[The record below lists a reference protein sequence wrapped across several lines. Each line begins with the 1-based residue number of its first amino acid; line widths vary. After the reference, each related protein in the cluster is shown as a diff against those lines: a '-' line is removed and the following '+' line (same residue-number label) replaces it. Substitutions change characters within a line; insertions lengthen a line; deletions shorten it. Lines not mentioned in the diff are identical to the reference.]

1 MSDAEAVEEVAV
13 EDESVVVIDDDSGA
27 ATEAPSEQPVAAK
40 AEEPAAENE
49 QEDYSSRVK
58 KRISQEVAK
67 RHEAERRTA
76 AAEERLIKLQQAY
89 NAAQANA
96 LTSGESAIEAQKLTL
111 QRDYDDA
118 YNAGDTTKMFEVQ
131 DKLSRLNN
139 QSSDFE
145 RRRQEQERWESA
157 NQTQQQTQQQ
167 QFQQQQ
173 PVQQQQ
179 VKPEPKAVEWARRNN
194 WFGQDEILTGSAYA
208 IHNRLVN
215 SEGYDTTSDEYYE
228 ELDRRLKEAFPQ
240 KFGQAKARSQQ
251 TSPVAGVTRG
261 SNKRTIKLTQAQ
273 LDVCKRLGVSPK
285 DYARYVE

>member
-1 MSDAEAVEEVAV
+1 MSDTQAVEEVAV
-13 EDESVVVIDDDSGA
+13 EDESVVVIDDDAGVETA
-27 ATEAPSEQPVAAK
+27 GEQPVEPK
-40 AEEPAAENE
+40 PQEPAAEGNP
-49 QEDYSSRVK
+49 EDYSSRVK

-67 RHEAERRTA
+67 RHEAERRSA
-76 AAEERLIKLQQAY
+76 SAEERLIKLQQAY

-96 LTSGESAIEAQKLTL
+96 LTSGESAIEAQKMTL

-118 YNAGDTTKMFEVQ
+118 YNSGDTSKMFEVQ

-157 NQTQQQTQQQ
+157 SQSPPQAQQQ

-173 PVQQQQ
+173 PIPQQQAQ
-179 VKPEPKAVEWARRNN
+179 PEPKAVEWARRNN

-208 IHNRLVN
+208 IHNRLTN
-215 SEGYDTTSDEYYE
+215 SE

>member
-1 MSDAEAVEEVAV
+1 MSDTQAVEEVAV
-13 EDESVVVIDDDSGA
+13 EDESVVVIDDDAGVETA
-27 ATEAPSEQPVAAK
+27 GEQPVETK
-40 AEEPAAENE
+40 SDEPAAEGNP
-49 QEDYSSRVK
+49 EDYSSRVK

-67 RHEAERRTA
+67 RHEAERRSA

-96 LTSGESAIEAQKLTL
+96 LTSGESAIEAQKMTL

-118 YNAGDTTKMFEVQ
+118 YNSGDTSKMFDVQ

-145 RRRQEQERWESA
+145 RRRQEQERWESSNHSQA
-157 NQTQQQTQQQ
+157 QTQQ

-173 PVQQQQ
+173 ATQKQQAQ
-179 VKPEPKAVEWARRNN
+179 PEPKAVEWARRNN

-208 IHNRLVN
+208 IHNRLTN

>member
-1 MSDAEAVEEVAV
+1 MSDEQAVEEIV
-13 EDESVVVIDDDSGA
+13 EDESVVVLDDDSS
-27 ATEAPSEQPVAAK
+27 TEPSS
-40 AEEPAAENE
+40 AEETTASASPEGE
-49 QEDYSSRVK
+49 GDDYSSRVK

-67 RHEAERRTA
+67 RHEAERRGA
-76 AAEERLIKLQQAY
+76 AAEERLIKLQQAF
-89 NAAQANA
+89 NTAQANA
-96 LTSGESAIEAQKLTL
+96 LTSGESAIEAQKTTL

-118 YNAGDTTKMFEVQ
+118 YNSGDTTKMFDVQ

-139 QSSDFE
+139 KSSDFE
-145 RRRQEQERWESA
+145 RRRQEQERWENS
-157 NQTQQQTQQQ
+157 NRQTAQQQ

-173 PVQQQQ
+173 PASQQQAQ
-179 VKPEPKAVEWARRNN
+179 PEPKAVEWARKNN

-215 SEGYDTTSDEYYE
+215 SEGYDTTSNEYYE
-228 ELDRRLKEAFPQ
+228 ELDRRLKDAFPQ

>member
-1 MSDAEAVEEVAV
+1 MSDTQAVEEVAV
-13 EDESVVVIDDDSGA
+13 EDESVVVIDDDAGVETA
-27 ATEAPSEQPVAAK
+27 GEQPVETK
-40 AEEPAAENE
+40 SDEPAAEGNP
-49 QEDYSSRVK
+49 EDYSSRVK

-67 RHEAERRTA
+67 RHEAERRSA

-96 LTSGESAIEAQKLTL
+96 LTSGESAIEAQKMTL

-118 YNAGDTTKMFEVQ
+118 YNSGDTSKMFDVQ

-157 NQTQQQTQQQ
+157 NKSAPQSQQQ

-173 PVQQQQ
+173 PIPQQQAQ
-179 VKPEPKAVEWARRNN
+179 PEPKAVEWARRNN

-208 IHNRLVN
+208 IHNRLTN

>member
-1 MSDAEAVEEVAV
+1 MSDTQVSEEVAV
-13 EDESVVVIDDDSGA
+13 EDESVVVIEDDA
-27 ATEAPSEQPVAAK
+27 AIESTAEQPVEAK
-40 AEEPAAENE
+40 PQEPAAEGE
-49 QEDYSSRVK
+49 PEDYSSRVK

-67 RHEAERRTA
+67 RHEAERRSA

-96 LTSGESAIEAQKLTL
+96 LTSGESAIEAQKMTL

-118 YNAGDTTKMFEVQ
+118 YNSGDTSKMFEVQ

-145 RRRQEQERWESA
+145 RRRQEQERWENA
-157 NQTQQQTQQQ
+157 NHSQAQTQQ
-167 QFQQQQ
+167 QFQQQHQ
-173 PVQQQQ
+173 PIPQQQAQ
-179 VKPEPKAVEWARRNN
+179 PEPKAVEWARRNN

-228 ELDRRLKEAFPQ
+228 ELDRRLKDAFPQ

>member
-1 MSDAEAVEEVAV
+1 MSDAQAVEEVAV
-13 EDESVVVIDDDSGA
+13 EDESVVVIDDDAGVETA
-27 ATEAPSEQPVAAK
+27 GEQPVETK
-40 AEEPAAENE
+40 SDEPAAEGNP
-49 QEDYSSRVK
+49 EDYSSRVK

-67 RHEAERRTA
+67 RHEAERRSA

-96 LTSGESAIEAQKLTL
+96 LTSGESAIEAQKMTL

-118 YNAGDTTKMFEVQ
+118 YNSGDTSKMFEVQ

-145 RRRQEQERWESA
+145 RRRQEQERWESSNHSQA
-157 NQTQQQTQQQ
+157 QTQQ

-173 PVQQQQ
+173 STQKQQAQ
-179 VKPEPKAVEWARRNN
+179 PEPKAVEWARRNN

-228 ELDRRLKEAFPQ
+228 ELDRRLKDAFPQ

>member
-1 MSDAEAVEEVAV
+1 MSDTQAVEEVAV
-13 EDESVVVIDDDSGA
+13 EDESVVVIDDDAGVETA
-27 ATEAPSEQPVAAK
+27 GEQLVEPK
-40 AEEPAAENE
+40 PQEPAAEGDP
-49 QEDYSSRVK
+49 EDYSSRVK

-67 RHEAERRTA
+67 RHEAERRSA

-96 LTSGESAIEAQKLTL
+96 LTSGESAIEAQKMTL

-118 YNAGDTTKMFEVQ
+118 YNSGDTSKMFEVQ

-157 NQTQQQTQQQ
+157 NQSQAQPQQQ

-173 PVQQQQ
+173 SIPQQQAQ
-179 VKPEPKAVEWARRNN
+179 PEPKAVEWARRNN

-208 IHNRLVN
+208 IHNRLTN

>member
-1 MSDAEAVEEVAV
+1 M
-13 EDESVVVIDDDSGA
+13 
-27 ATEAPSEQPVAAK
+27 
-40 AEEPAAENE
+40 
-49 QEDYSSRVK
+49 
-58 KRISQEVAK
+58 QEVAK
-67 RHEAERRTA
+67 RHEAERRSA

-89 NAAQANA
+89 NSAQANA
-96 LTSGESAIEAQKLTL
+96 LTSGESAIEAQKMTL

-118 YNAGDTTKMFEVQ
+118 YNSGDTSKMFEVQ

-145 RRRQEQERWESA
+145 RRRQEQERWENA
-157 NQTQQQTQQQ
+157 NHSQAQTQQ

-173 PVQQQQ
+173 ATQQQQ
-179 VKPEPKAVEWARRNN
+179 AQPEPKAVEWARRNN

-228 ELDRRLKEAFPQ
+228 ELDRRLKDAFPQ